1 MLATIPFGVA
11 YGTDMKRVIKLVED
25 STNALKLPSVDKKK
39 KAKVIFYEFGDN
51 SINFKMLCWVDV
63 VKQAATVSEIMANIY
78 NVLNENNIEIP
89 FPQRDVH
96 IINKTE

>member
-1 MLATIPFGVA
+1 
-11 YGTDMKRVIKLVED
+11 
-25 STNALKLPSVDKKK
+25 
-39 KAKVIFYEFGDN
+39 
-51 SINFKMLCWVDV
+51 MLCWVDV